1 MSLITEEQVVLDL
14 TGADRHAATRTL
26 GERLVASGRC
36 TDLDQFID
44 DVRKREETMATGLPG
59 GIGIPHARSA
69 AITEPALVFGRST
82 DGIDWGAKDGP
93 AKLIFLI
100 AAPEGGGD
108 AHMQMLPKLARALMK
123 KDFKAAL
130 AAATSE
136 AEVVAIVSAQVELD
150 RPVASATAA
159 PTVAARTDT
168 VSDPTSDTTGAVA
181 VTDSSSAGTDSSA
194 VVSGGGSTTAID
206 DQDPPRVLHFVGVT
220 SCPTGIA
227 HTYMA
232 AEGLENAAKAAGHI
246 MTVETQGSAGTT
258 PLDPAEIAAA
268 DAVIFAHDLPVKD
281 AGRFAG
287 KPTIDVGVK
296 KGISD
301 GPALIQQAAD
311 LAAEWR
317 ADPSKAAAAL
327 AAGPAASGGGG
338 LVSKVDSGASLGTRV
353 RQWLMTGVSY
363 MIPFVAAGGIL
374 IALSF
379 MLAQLA
385 GGNGAVDIV
394 NYNLKPGDPLNIAET
409 FSPTDL
415 TSWAALFFVIGGAA
429 FGFLVPILSGFI
441 AFAIADRPGLVPGIV
456 GGSVAATMG
465 AGFLGGLVTGVIG
478 GLAARW
484 VSRWKVAKGV
494 RGVMP
499 VVVIPI
505 VSSLITIGLFITVLG
520 RPIKGLSDG
529 LTSALNGMT
538 GSSLIVLGL
547 ILGAMMGFDLGGPV
561 NKVAYAFAT
570 TGLAAAGA
578 STDAPQLKI
587 MAAVMAAGMVAPL
600 AMALATTIRPKLF
613 SEPEREN
620 GKAAWLLGASFISE
634 GAIPFAAA
642 DPIRIIVSSV
652 IGSSITGAL
661 AMAFGATLR
670 APHGGIWVLPLIG
683 NFLLFIVALVIGV
696 AVMCGIVIALKSRD
710 PKLAQVDAVA
720 TV

>member
-14 TGADRHAATRTL
+14 TGADRHEATRRL

-36 TDLDQFID
+36 TDIDTFLD

-59 GIGIPHARSA
+59 GIGIPHARST
-69 AITEPALVFGRST
+69 AITEPSLVFGRSA

-93 AKLIFLI
+93 ATLVFLI

-130 AAATSE
+130 AAATTE
-136 AEVVAIVSAQVELD
+136 AEVVRIVSNEVALD
-150 RPVASATAA
+150 QPASAAATATAGADRTGAAAA
-159 PTVAARTDT
+159 PAAK
-168 VSDPTSDTTGAVA
+168 
-181 VTDSSSAGTDSSA
+181 
-194 VVSGGGSTTAID
+194 
-206 DQDPPRVLHFVGVT
+206 RVLNLVGVT

-232 AEGLENAAKAAGHI
+232 AEGLENAAKAAGHT
-246 MTVETQGSAGTT
+246 MRVETQGSAGST
-258 PLDPAEIAAA
+258 PLGADVIAAA

-287 KPTIDVGVK
+287 KPLVDVGVK

-301 GPALIQQAAD
+301 GPALVTQAEHLVAD
-311 LAAEWR
+311 WD
-317 ADPSKAAAAL
+317 ADPSKAEAAVAAAS
-327 AAGPAASGGGG
+327 AAGGSGG
-338 LVSKVDSGASLGTRV
+338 LTSKVESGASTGTKI

-379 MLAQLA
+379 MLAQVAL
-385 GGNGAVDIV
+385 GAEGPIEIV
-394 NYNLKPGDPLNIAET
+394 KYNLTSPDQYNIAQN
-409 FSPTDL
+409 FSAFSL
-415 TSWAALFFVIGGAA
+415 TSWAGLLFVIGGAS

-456 GGSVAATMG
+456 GGSIAATMG
-465 AGFLGGLVTGVIG
+465 AGFLGGLATGFLG
-478 GLAARW
+478 GFVARW
-484 VSRWKVAKGV
+484 IAHWKVAKGV

-499 VVVIPI
+499 VVVIPLL
-505 VSSLITIGLFITVLG
+505 STLITAGIFIAVLG
-520 RPIKGLSDG
+520 KPIKALSDALTTG
-529 LTSALNGMT
+529 LNNMS
-538 GSSLIVLGL
+538 GSSAVLLGIL
-547 ILGAMMGFDLGGPV
+547 LGAMMGFDLGGPV
-561 NKVAYAFAT
+561 NKAAYFFAT
-570 TGLAAAGA
+570 AGLATAGTVA
-578 STDAPQLKI
+578 DAPQLKI

-600 AMALATTIRPKLF
+600 AMALATTIRPHLF

-642 DPIRIIVSSV
+642 DPVRTISSSV
-652 IGSSITGAL
+652 VGSAVTGGL
-661 AMAFGATLR
+661 VMMFGATLR

-683 NFLLFIVALVIGV
+683 NFLLFLLALVVGV
-696 AVMCGIVIALKSRD
+696 IVMTLIVVALKSRD
-710 PKLAQVDAVA
+710 THLAEVDASA

>member
-1 MSLITEEQVVLDL
+1 
-14 TGADRHAATRTL
+14 
-26 GERLVASGRC
+26 
-36 TDLDQFID
+36 
-44 DVRKREETMATGLPG
+44 
-59 GIGIPHARSA
+59 
-69 AITEPALVFGRST
+69 
-82 DGIDWGAKDGP
+82 
-93 AKLIFLI
+93 
-100 AAPEGGGD
+100 
-108 AHMQMLPKLARALMK
+108 
-123 KDFKAAL
+123 
-130 AAATSE
+130 
-136 AEVVAIVSAQVELD
+136 
-150 RPVASATAA
+150 
-159 PTVAARTDT
+159 
-168 VSDPTSDTTGAVA
+168 
-181 VTDSSSAGTDSSA
+181 
-194 VVSGGGSTTAID
+194 
-206 DQDPPRVLHFVGVT
+206 
-220 SCPTGIA
+220 
-227 HTYMA
+227 
-232 AEGLENAAKAAGHI
+232 

-301 GPALIQQAAD
+301 GPALIQRASD

-317 ADPSKAAAAL
+317 ADPSKAEAAA
-327 AAGPAASGGGG
+327 AAGPAASGG
-338 LVSKVDSGASLGTRV
+338 LTSKVEGGASTGTKI

-379 MLAQLA
+379 MLAQIA
-385 GGNGAVDIV
+385 MGEQGAIEIV
-394 NYNLKPGDPLNIAET
+394 KYNLTPGDPLNVAET
-409 FSPTDL
+409 FNPVSL
-415 TSWAALFFVIGGAA
+415 TSWAALLFVIGGAS

-456 GGSVAATMG
+456 GGSIAVTMG
-465 AGFLGGLVTGVIG
+465 AGFIG
-478 GLAARW
+478 GLATGFLGGFLALW

-499 VVVIPI
+499 VVVIPL
-505 VSSLITIGLFITVLG
+505 VSTLLTAGIFITVLG

-529 LTSALNGMT
+529 LTSALNGMN
-538 GSSLIVLGL
+538 GSSAIILGIV
-547 ILGAMMGFDLGGPV
+547 LGAMMGFDLGGPV
-561 NKVAYAFAT
+561 NKTAYTFAT

-578 STDAPQLKI
+578 ATDAPQLKI

-600 AMALATTIRPKLF
+600 AMALATTVRPHLF

-642 DPIRIIVSSV
+642 DPFRIIASSLV
-652 IGSSITGAL
+652 GSAVTGGL
-661 AMAFGATLR
+661 VMWFGATLR

-683 NFLLFIVALVIGV
+683 NFLLFVLALVIGV
-696 AVMCGIVIALKSRD
+696 LITCGIVIALKSRD
-710 PKLAQVDAVA
+710 PKLEAQVDAVA

>member
-14 TGADRHAATRTL
+14 TGADRHEATRLL

-36 TDLDQFID
+36 TDLDTFIA

-59 GIGIPHARSA
+59 GIGIPHARST
-69 AITEPALVFGRST
+69 AITEPSLVFGRSAN
-82 DGIDWGAKDGP
+82 GIDWGAKDGP
-93 AKLIFLI
+93 ATLIFLI

-130 AAATSE
+130 AAATTE
-136 AEVVAIVSAQVELD
+136 AEVVRIVSAEVELD
-150 RPVASATAA
+150 QPAAVAAPAAAAEPEGRMGHAAEMGAGLATGTAA
-159 PTVAARTDT
+159 AE
-168 VSDPTSDTTGAVA
+168 
-181 VTDSSSAGTDSSA
+181 
-194 VVSGGGSTTAID
+194 TAPLAD
-206 DQDPPRVLHFVGVT
+206 APRSLNLVGVT

-232 AEGLENAAKAAGHI
+232 AEGLENAAKAAGHT
-246 MTVETQGSAGTT
+246 MKVETQGSAGSK
-258 PLDPAEIAAA
+258 PLTAAEIAAA

-287 KPTIDVGVK
+287 KPTVDVGVK
-296 KGISD
+296 KGISEA
-301 GPALIQQAAD
+301 PALVAQAEA

-317 ADPSKAAAAL
+317 ADPSKAAAA
-327 AAGPAASGGGG
+327 AAAAPGGSGGS
-338 LVSKVDSGASLGTRV
+338 LVTKVDEGAGLGTRI

-379 MLAQLA
+379 MLSQVAL
-385 GGNGAVDIV
+385 GEEGPIEIV
-394 NYNLKPGDPLNIAET
+394 KYNLTSADQYNIAQN
-409 FSPTDL
+409 FSVTSL
-415 TSWAALFFVIGGAA
+415 TSWAALLFVIGGAA

-465 AGFLGGLVTGVIG
+465 AGFLGGLVTGILG
-478 GLAARW
+478 GLVARW
-484 VSRWKVAKGV
+484 VSGWNVAKGV
-494 RGVMP
+494 RGIMP
-499 VVVIPI
+499 VVVIPLL
-505 VSSLITIGLFITVLG
+505 SSFITIGLFITVLG
-520 RPIKGLSDG
+520 RPITA
-529 LTSALNGMT
+529 LTDALNSWLTGMS
-538 GSSLIVLGL
+538 GASAVILGV

-578 STDAPQLKI
+578 ATDAPQLKI

-600 AMALATTIRPKLF
+600 AMALATTVRPQLF

-634 GAIPFAAA
+634 GAIPFAAV
-642 DPIRIIVSSV
+642 DPVRVISSSV
-652 IGSSITGAL
+652 VGSAVTGAL
-661 AMAFGATLR
+661 VMLFGATLR

-683 NFLLFIVALVIGV
+683 NFLLFLLALVIGV
-696 AVMCGIVIALKSRD
+696 LVMATIVVALKSRD
-710 PKLAQVDAVA
+710 THLAEVEATA

>member
-14 TGADRHAATRTL
+14 TGADRHEATRRL

-36 TDLDQFID
+36 TDLDTFLA

-69 AITEPALVFGRST
+69 AITEPSLVFGRSG

-93 AKLIFLI
+93 ATLVFLI

-130 AAATSE
+130 AAATTQ
-136 AEVVAIVSAQVELD
+136 AEVVRIVSAEVGLD
-150 RPVASATAA
+150 QPAPAASAATAGAAGAGAAAAGAAATAGGADRTGAAA
-159 PTVAARTDT
+159 PTSVATAEPAARRTLT
-168 VSDPTSDTTGAVA
+168 L
-181 VTDSSSAGTDSSA
+181 
-194 VVSGGGSTTAID
+194 I
-206 DQDPPRVLHFVGVT
+206 GVT

-232 AEGLENAAKAAGHI
+232 AEGLENAAKAAGHT
-246 MTVETQGSAGTT
+246 MKVETQGSAGSK
-258 PLDPAEIAAA
+258 PLSAAEIAAA

-287 KPTIDVGVK
+287 KPLVDVGVK

-301 GPALIQQAAD
+301 GPALVSQAEQ
-311 LAAEWR
+311 LVAEWD
-317 ADPSKAAAAL
+317 ADPSKREAAAA
-327 AAGPAASGGGG
+327 AAATAGASGG
-338 LVSKVDSGASLGTRV
+338 LTSKVEEGASTGTKV

-374 IALSF
+374 IAISF
-379 MLAQLA
+379 MLAQVA
-385 GGNGAVDIV
+385 MGSNGAIEIV
-394 NYNLKPGDPLNIAET
+394 KYNLKPGDPLNIAET
-409 FSPTDL
+409 FSVGSL
-415 TSWAALFFVIGGAA
+415 TSWAALCFVIGSAA
-429 FGFLVPILSGFI
+429 FSFLVPILSGFI

-456 GGSVAATMG
+456 GGFVAATMG
-465 AGFLGGLVTGVIG
+465 AGFLGGIVTGLLG
-478 GLAARW
+478 GFVARW
-484 VSRWKVAKGV
+484 VSGWNVAKGV

-499 VVVIPI
+499 VVVIPLL
-505 VSSLITIGLFITVLG
+505 SSFITIGLFITVLG
-520 RPIKGLSDG
+520 RPITALTNGLNSW
-529 LTSALNGMT
+529 LTSMNGA
-538 GSSLIVLGL
+538 SAVVLGL

-578 STDAPQLKI
+578 ATDAPQLKI

-600 AMALATTIRPKLF
+600 SMALATSLRPKLF

-620 GKAAWLLGASFISE
+620 GKAAWLLGLSFISE

-642 DPIRIIVSSV
+642 DPVRVIASSV
-652 IGSSITGAL
+652 VGSAVTGAL
-661 AMAFGATLR
+661 VMLFGATLR

-683 NFLLFIVALVIGV
+683 NFALFILALVVGIGV
-696 AVMCGIVIALKSRD
+696 MTLIFIALRSREVN
-710 PKLAQVDAVA
+710 LAQVEATA

>member
-1 MSLITEEQVVLDL
+1 MSLITEEQVILDL
-14 TGADRHAATRTL
+14 TGADRHEATRTL

-36 TDLDQFID
+36 TDLDTFID
-44 DVRKREETMATGLPG
+44 DVRKREEVMATGLPG

-69 AITEPALVFGRST
+69 AITEPSLVFGRAA

-93 AKLIFLI
+93 ATLVFLI

-130 AAATSE
+130 AAATTE
-136 AEVVAIVSAQVELD
+136 EEVVRIVSAEVELD
-150 RPVASATAA
+150 APAAA
-159 PTVAARTDT
+159 PA
-168 VSDPTSDTTGAVA
+168 TS
-181 VTDSSSAGTDSSA
+181 
-194 VVSGGGSTTAID
+194 GGSTAASAASAGADRTGAAGGSVATAT
-206 DQDPPRVLHFVGVT
+206 PPAKRVLNLVGVT

-232 AEGLENAAKAAGHI
+232 AEGLENAAKAAGHQ
-246 MTVETQGSAGTT
+246 MVVETQGSAGSK
-258 PLDPAEIAAA
+258 PLSPEVIAAA

-281 AGRFAG
+281 ARRFAG
-287 KPTIDVGVK
+287 KPLVDVGVK

-301 GPALIQQAAD
+301 GPGLINQAEQ
-311 LAAEWR
+311 LVAEWD
-317 ADPSKAAAAL
+317 ADPAKREAAAA
-327 AAGPAASGGGG
+327 AAASAAASGG
-338 LVSKVDSGASLGTRV
+338 LTSKVEEGASTATKV

-379 MLAQLA
+379 MLAQVAL
-385 GGNGAVDIV
+385 GEDGAIQIV
-394 NYNLKPGDPLNIAET
+394 KYGLTAEGEFNITQNFNPL
-409 FSPTDL
+409 SL
-415 TSWAALFFVIGGAA
+415 TSWAALLFVIGGAS

-465 AGFLGGLVTGVIG
+465 AGFLGGLVTGLLG
-478 GLAARW
+478 GFVARW
-484 VSRWKVAKGV
+484 VSNWNVAKGV

-499 VVVIPI
+499 VVVIPL

-520 RPIKGLSDG
+520 RPIKGLTDG
-529 LTSALNGMT
+529 LNSWLTGMT
-538 GSSLIVLGL
+538 GASSIILGV

-600 AMALATTIRPKLF
+600 AMALATTIRPQLF

-620 GKAAWLLGASFISE
+620 GKAAWLLGFSFISE

-642 DPIRIIVSSV
+642 DPVRIIASSV
-652 IGSSITGAL
+652 VGSAVTGAL
-661 AMAFGATLR
+661 AMLFGTTLR

-683 NFLLFIVALVIGV
+683 NFLLFLVALAAGV
-696 AVMCGIVIALKSRD
+696 LVTTGLVVALKSRD
-710 PKLAQVDAVA
+710 SKLATVEASA